1 MLCNIYQSCAI
12 LYYGILLNSN
22 DNDSTYT
29 SFELTTKT
37 REMDKVCCDPNICD
51 NLIDGQDSQESCKRA
66 CLVSKCCFL
75 SSDDDIHLDDDNY
88 EVNHTDFCDTYRA
101 CAYLYCDY
109 QHYAIQEDLTV
120 LSTHVMRKEINAV
133 LRNKVTF
140 YYSNNYYLENNE
152 ANT

>member
-1 MLCNIYQSCAI
+1 
-12 LYYGILLNSN
+12 
-22 DNDSTYT
+22 
-29 SFELTTKT
+29 
-37 REMDKVCCDPNICD
+37 MDKVCCDPSTWD
-51 NLIDGQDSQESCKRA
+51 NFIDGQDSQESCKRA
-66 CLVSKCCFL
+66 CLVFKCFFL
-75 SSDDDIHLDDDNY
+75 CSEDDINLDDDNCQ
-88 EVNHTDFCDTYRA
+88 VNRTEFYDIYQA
-101 CAYLYCDY
+101 YAYLYCDY